1 MADFANARL
10 KMVDNQLRTSGV
22 TDHRVLTA
30 MGAVP
35 REAFLPADREAL
47 AYADVAHA
55 LGGDRYLGP
64 PAPFAKLLQLAEI
77 AATDQV
83 LDVGAGTGYST
94 AVLARLGAKVTGLEP
109 DAALAA
115 KARENLAAT
124 DAVNAEITGGSFDGE
139 GLPRDHFDVVV
150 VEGAVAA
157 EPALLFHLLREGG
170 RLVALIGAG
179 GLAVAHI
186 FVKSGGEVAGRSEFN
201 TSLPPLA
208 TVPRAE
214 TFVF

>member
-1 MADFANARL
+1 MADFADARL

-22 TDHRVLTA
+22 TDHRLLTA
-30 MGAVP
+30 MGTVR

-47 AYADVAHA
+47 AYADVSHA
-55 LGGDRYLGP
+55 LGGGRYLGA

-77 AATDQV
+77 AVTDRL

-94 AVLARLGAKVTGLEP
+94 AVLALLGASVVGLEM
-109 DAALAA
+109 DAVLAD
-115 KARENLAAT
+115 KARANLEAAG
-124 DAVNAEITGGSFDGE
+124 ASHAEISVGSFDGA
-139 GLPRDHFDVVV
+139 GLPRDHFDVIV
-150 VEGAVAA
+150 VEGTVAA
-157 EPALLFHLLREGG
+157 EPTPLFHLLRDGG
-170 RLVALIGAG
+170 RLVALIANG
-179 GLAVAHI
+179 GPAVAHI

-208 TVPRAE
+208 EAPRVE